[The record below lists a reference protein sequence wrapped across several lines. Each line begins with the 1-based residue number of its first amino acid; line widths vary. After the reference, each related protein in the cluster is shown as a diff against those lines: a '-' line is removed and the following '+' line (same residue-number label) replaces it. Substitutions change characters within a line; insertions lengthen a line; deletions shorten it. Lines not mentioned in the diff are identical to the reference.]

1 MIPEKIRAVVCD
13 LDGTLLPRSR
23 ELPDSARDM
32 ICRLYAH
39 GVYFGIAS
47 GRPLDELVRLVGIW
61 GLEKEIPLF
70 ISMNGAEL
78 WDGVDKKEYGY
89 FKLKPEWIRQVI
101 EELEPFHLNPYVYFH
116 GKFLCKEADENIYM
130 SGRRAQKEVVIAK
143 DISELYAEENAKIM
157 FRVKKEQMAELE
169 QYLAEHPSPYYK
181 GFKTQATLL
190 EIAHRQVSKAYALER
205 FCEKHGFGLENV
217 LAFGDTSNDNDML
230 EASGWGVCLRNG
242 SDDTKAVADEVTEKE
257 CEEEGF
263 TYYMEKHMMEPLG
276 W

>member
-116 GKFLCKEADENIYM
+116 GKFPEG
-130 SGRRAQKEVVIAK
+130 GRDRQRH
-143 DISELYAEENAKIM
+143 
-157 FRVKKEQMAELE
+157 FRVIR
-169 QYLAEHPSPYYK
+169 
-181 GFKTQATLL
+181 G
-190 EIAHRQVSKAYALER
+190 
-205 FCEKHGFGLENV
+205 G
-217 LAFGDTSNDNDML
+217 
-230 EASGWGVCLRNG
+230 
-242 SDDTKAVADEVTEKE
+242 E
-257 CEEEGF
+257 CQDHVPGEEGADGGAGAI
-263 TYYMEKHMMEPLG
+263 PGGASLSLL
-276 W
+276 